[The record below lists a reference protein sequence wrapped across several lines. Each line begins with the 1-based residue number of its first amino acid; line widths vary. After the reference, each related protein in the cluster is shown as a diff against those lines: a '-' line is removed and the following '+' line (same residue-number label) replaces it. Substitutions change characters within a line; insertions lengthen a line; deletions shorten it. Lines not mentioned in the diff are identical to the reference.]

1 MSTIIRG
8 GVEAKLGSRLSV
20 SGLRHEARE
29 VEYGGNLGEG
39 GISEGRQWSG
49 IMHSWGSW
57 WRTIT
62 GGVAAGGGRERHGH
76 RGWPRLWIH
85 TSRTREEEAISA
97 EAHLD
102 SGSIVGPGEGRQE
115 APRAN
120 VAARW

>member
-1 MSTIIRG
+1 VEWQHAFM
-8 GVEAKLGSRLSV
+8 GVV
-20 SGLRHEARE
+20 V
-29 VEYGGNLGEG
+29 VEW
-39 GISEGRQWSG
+39 R
-49 IMHSWGSW
+49 
-57 WRTIT
+57 RTIT

-97 EAHLD
+97 KARLD

-120 VAARW
+120 VATRW